1 MSKSI
6 SKQSNRKKVRFPY
19 TIVIPSTQQPEHLQ
33 SHTLALLHASRI
45 PSSAILVVV
54 PSSEEEV
61 LYKETLTPNLYGRIL
76 AIHAPLP
83 SADFYNRLSELL
95 PEGIPLIYMSDSL
108 TGIVQKEPYV
118 THPLVPVQQ
127 LGALFKHAF
136 QTCQTHHSQIWGV
149 YPVANGHFMN
159 PSVST
164 QLKYLPG
171 GMWGC
176 FNPGSAAVKLRTNT
190 FVDYERSIVYWK
202 TFGSIVR
209 LNWVS
214 VLDSQAPLHNSNRPA
229 KQLAKLYPDVVR
241 LEQSESGE
249 LQIRLQQ
256 PL

>member
-1 MSKSI
+1 MSKSV

-19 TIVIPSTQQPEHLQ
+19 TIILPSTQQPEHLQ
-33 SHTLALLHASRI
+33 SHTLTLLHAYRI
-45 PSSAILVVV
+45 PPSAILIAV
-54 PSSEEEV
+54 PTSEEET
-61 LYKETLTPNLYGRIL
+61 LYKERLSSNLYGRIL

-83 SADFYNRLSELL
+83 SALFYNRLSDML

-118 THPLVPVQQ
+118 THPLVPVKQ
-127 LGALFKHAF
+127 LCALFKEAF
-136 QTCQTHHSQIWGV
+136 QLCQNHHSQIWGV

-164 QLKYLPG
+164 QLKLLPG
-171 GMWGC
+171 GLWGC

-190 FVDYERSIVYWK
+190 FVDYERSIVYWN

-214 VLDSQAPLHNSNRPA
+214 IVDSATPTQMSNRPA
-229 KQLAKLYPDVVR
+229 KQLAKLYPEVVQ
-241 LEQSESGE
+241 LEQTESGSI
-249 LQIRLQQ
+249 QIRLQQ